1 MAVVVAILKTYFIFS
16 IIVMLVYAVR
26 HFVFSYNRLFGR
38 QKISY
43 RDLIDSELPS
53 ITVLIPMHNEELVL
67 NSVLNSLLKCD
78 YDQDKLEIIPINDN
92 STDRTGEMLDEYHG
106 KYPFIRPLH
115 RSPSVMR
122 GKPAALNDGLQIARG
137 EIVIVFDADYQPSR
151 NVLRKI
157 AMCFADP
164 EVGAA
169 MGRVV
174 PVNANVNLLTNLLN
188 LERTGGYQVDQQ
200 ARYNLNLIPQ
210 YGGTVG
216 GFRKHLLLE
225 SGGFDVHILAE
236 DTELTYRLYIKGW
249 KVVYDNSAECY
260 EESPETWKVRG
271 RQIQRWSRGHNV
283 VMFKYFF
290 RTMFCRKL
298 SFWTKAD
305 ALLLLF
311 AYAVPVILG
320 LAFIDCIALL
330 FLGEMAIFSGWWV
343 LLFIGA
349 YNSWGNFSPF
359 YQIAAG
365 ALIDGMTR
373 QLLALPLLS
382 FSFYFYLLHISIGF
396 VESIGDLISSR
407 HVVWEKT
414 ERASKKSGPV
424 SA

>member
-1 MAVVVAILKTYFIFS
+1 MAVVVGILKAYFVFS
-16 IIVMLVYAVR
+16 ITVMLIYVVR

-53 ITVLIPMHNEELVL
+53 VSILIPMHNEELVL
-67 NSVLNSLLKCD
+67 ESVLDALLKCD
-78 YDQDKLEIIPINDN
+78 YDKDKLEIIPINDN
-92 STDRTGEMLDEYHG
+92 SADRTAEMLDEYNG

-115 RSPSVMR
+115 RSEDVMR
-122 GKPAALNDGLQIARG
+122 GKPAALNDALQIARG

-151 NVLRKI
+151 NLIKKI
-157 AMCFADP
+157 ALCFSDP

-174 PVNANVNLLTNLLN
+174 PINASTNLLTNLLN

-236 DTELTYRLYIKGW
+236 DTELTYRLYLRGW

-260 EESPETWKVRG
+260 EESPDTWKARG

-283 VMFKYFF
+283 VLFNYFI
-290 RTMFCRKL
+290 RTLFCK
-298 SFWTKAD
+298 KN
-305 ALLLLF
+305 
-311 AYAVPVILG
+311 G
-320 LAFIDCIALL
+320 
-330 FLGEMAIFSGWWV
+330 V
-343 LLFIGA
+343 LDQG
-349 YNSWGNFSPF
+349 
-359 YQIAAG
+359 
-365 ALIDGMTR
+365 
-373 QLLALPLLS
+373 
-382 FSFYFYLLHISIGF
+382 
-396 VESIGDLISSR
+396 
-407 HVVWEKT
+407 
-414 ERASKKSGPV
+414 
-424 SA
+424 